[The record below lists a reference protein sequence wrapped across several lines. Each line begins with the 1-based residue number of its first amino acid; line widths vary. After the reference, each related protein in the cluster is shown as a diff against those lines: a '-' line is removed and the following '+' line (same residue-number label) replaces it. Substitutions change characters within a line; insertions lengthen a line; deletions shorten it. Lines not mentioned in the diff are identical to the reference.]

1 MKFNV
6 PDYLL
11 YKFLMS
17 CSHCL
22 IVVLVSLDYFSLVQR
37 RRHNR
42 LRAVNLELMAIEQW
56 GFFSVSL
63 LLYTIYC
70 GHEISF
76 QGYLRGPMTFKLV
89 ARPLA
94 VEQSRRRPV
103 VVGIQTY
110 NTWRMIY
117 CAIAAVVHLKKL
129 KTLHLNDV
137 EEKSSLLIS
146 GL

>member
-1 MKFNV
+1 
-6 PDYLL
+6 
-11 YKFLMS
+11 
-17 CSHCL
+17 
-22 IVVLVSLDYFSLVQR
+22 
-37 RRHNR
+37 
-42 LRAVNLELMAIEQW
+42 
-56 GFFSVSL
+56 
-63 LLYTIYC
+63 
-70 GHEISF
+70 
-76 QGYLRGPMTFKLV
+76 MTFKLV

-103 VVGIQTY
+103 VVDIQTY

-117 CAIAAVVHLKKL
+117 CAIAAVVYLKKL